1 MYILVRSLRAGISL
15 RTISTRSTRLYS
27 GPPPLSDPFPLPLES
42 DEFAQQDSIHQD
54 LLPDPIPRP
63 NESLD
68 SLRARLNYQ
77 SRKRGTLESDLLL
90 STFAKERL
98 PTMTRA
104 ELEQFD
110 KLMDEPD
117 WDIYYWAINKRTPPE
132 RWAGSS
138 LLEMLR
144 VHARN
149 EGKVVRRMP
158 PLPELNRD

>member
-1 MYILVRSLRAGISL
+1 M
-15 RTISTRSTRLYS
+15 
-27 GPPPLSDPFPLPLES
+27 PPPE
-42 DEFAQQDSIHQD
+42 
-54 LLPDPIPRP
+54 LLPRP
-63 NESLD
+63 GESVEKM
-68 SLRARLNYQ
+68 RARLVYQ

-98 PTMTRA
+98 PTMNEA
-104 ELEQFD
+104 ELKEFD

-117 WDIYYWAINKRTPPE
+117 WDIYYWATENRTPPE

-138 LLEMLR
+138 LLAKLK

-158 PLPELNRD
+158 DLS